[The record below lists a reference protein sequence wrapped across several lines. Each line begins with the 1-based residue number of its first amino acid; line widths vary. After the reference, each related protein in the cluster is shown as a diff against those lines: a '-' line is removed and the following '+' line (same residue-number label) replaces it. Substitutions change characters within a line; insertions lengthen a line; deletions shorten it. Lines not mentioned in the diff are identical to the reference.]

1 MEARINTIS
10 RGAGE
15 LKISNL
21 SFAYGER
28 AALSDISLSIPEG
41 QFACLLGPSGC
52 GKSTLLRLIGG
63 LELPGEG
70 SLLWGE
76 RELEGPSPERAVVFQ
91 DYSLFPWMTL
101 RENLRLAI
109 SKVERGASRKDALSL
124 ADEYLALVGLDG
136 SGGRYPYELSG
147 GMRQRGAIARALAV
161 QPKALLMDE
170 PFGALDPVNRAKLQD
185 LLLDIW
191 ERSTRR
197 LTVVFVTHDVEESA
211 YLADRIIML
220 GAGKLVDDI
229 EVPFGWP
236 RTRGSLFESPAFKAV
251 CEKIESAFRREI
263 IRNLE
268 AGELVIG
275 KGEGI

>member
-1 MEARINTIS
+1 MEANS
-10 RGAGE
+10 KAGGAGE
-15 LKISNL
+15 LSISSL
-21 SFAYGER
+21 GFAYGER
-28 AALSDISLSIPEG
+28 GNTLSNLSLAIPEG

-63 LELPGEG
+63 LEEPSEG
-70 SLLWGE
+70 SLLWSG
-76 RELEGPSPERAVVFQ
+76 REIDGPSPERAVVFQ

-109 SKVERGASRKDALSL
+109 SKSGLAASKKDALNL

-136 SGGRYPYELSG
+136 SGRRYPFELSG

-191 ERSTRR
+191 EKSARR
-197 LTVVFVTHDVEESA
+197 LTVIFVTHDVEEAA

-220 GAGKLVDDI
+220 GSGKLVDDI
-229 EVPFGWP
+229 EAPFGRP
-236 RTRGSLFESPAFKAV
+236 RLRAPLFESEAFKGV
-251 CEKIESAFRREI
+251 CSKVESVFRRETL
-263 IRNLE
+263 RSLE
-268 AGELVIG
+268 AISLLNG
-275 KGEGI
+275 KGDGI